1 MPVYLQKQFDEDTF
15 LAIWNISEHK
25 DELLELIDEHI
36 YDEHSDTRKGNLHWL
51 ASRALIR
58 HLFKG
63 HVIGVIKD
71 EFNKPSLT
79 VDGKPYFISIT
90 HSYQYAAVIVSKTR
104 PVGIDME
111 RMDERIQRVK
121 HKFTRDDEFV
131 FLKLEKE
138 NEMLTVIWS
147 AKETLYKFYGK
158 KELDF
163 KLHLKIE
170 PFVALQSVFELTGII
185 EKKDF
190 YKRLPITVESIN
202 GYVLTYIS

>member
-1 MPVYLQKQFDEDTF
+1 MPLYLQKQFGEDTF

-25 DELLELIDEHI
+25 DELIQLIDEHVH
-36 YDEHSDTRKGNLHWL
+36 DEHSVSRKDNLHWL
-51 ASRALIR
+51 ASRALIS
-58 HLFKG
+58 HLFSG
-63 HVIGVIKD
+63 HVIEIIKD

-79 VDGKPYFISIT
+79 VNGKPYFISIT

-104 PVGIDME
+104 TVAIDME
-111 RMDERIQRVK
+111 KMDERIQRVK
-121 HKFTRDDEFV
+121 YKFTRNDEFIY
-131 FLKLEKE
+131 LKQDPES
-138 NEMLTVIWS
+138 EMLTVIWS

-170 PFVALQSVFELTGII
+170 SFIYQHDFELTGII
-185 EKKDF
+185 EKEGF
-190 YKRLPITVESIN
+190 YKKLPIRVEMID